1 MATQTSIGAQA
12 RTLPRRIATSTG
24 GGTLVFLLVMSAIMA
39 TQNSKFLTSNN
50 LFNVLNQSVFIG
62 ILAVA
67 MTIVL
72 IHGGIDL
79 SVGAVAGLTGGVVA
93 YLMGHGVPM
102 GWAFIDAL
110 MLGTALGI
118 VNGLVITRL
127 GVPDFIA
134 TLAMLGVARGLLF
147 VWTQGVPFI
156 DYATDTYR
164 TIGGLKDLFWQITLP
179 MIILLVVAL
188 AAATMLTRSRFGSHV
203 RATGSNREG
212 ARLSGVAVDKV
223 KIAVY
228 ALSGALAALVGILL
242 AGRLT
247 TVQPGMG
254 EGLELRA
261 IAAAILGGAALT
273 GGRGSV
279 VGAVV
284 GAVTLAVIQNIINL
298 SGFNPAWETLIVGV
312 IILAAVL
319 ADRLITLAASRSTA
333 TTSTPAADTGSGPA
347 MAGT

>member
-1 MATQTSIGAQA
+1 MSQPTLLDQA
-12 RTLPRRIATSTG
+12 RRLPRRIGTSAG
-24 GGTLVFLLVMSAIMA
+24 GGTFVFLLVMCAVMA
-39 TQNSKFLTSNN
+39 TQNSTFLTANN
-50 LFNVLNQSVFIG
+50 IFNVLNQSVFVA
-62 ILAVA
+62 ILAVGI
-67 MTIVL
+67 TIVL

-79 SVGAVAGLTGGVVA
+79 SVGAVAGLTGGLVA

-102 GWAFIDAL
+102 GWAFVDGL
-110 MLGTALGI
+110 LLGTALGL

-156 DYATDTYR
+156 DYVTNPYR
-164 TIGGLKDLFWQITLP
+164 TIGGLDKIVWQITLP
-179 MIILLVVAL
+179 MVIAVVIAGL
-188 AAATMLTRSRFGSHV
+188 AALMLRRSRFGSHV

-212 ARLSGVAVDKV
+212 ARLAGVRVDRVKV
-223 KIAVY
+223 IVY
-228 ALSGALAALVGILL
+228 ALSGALAAVVGIIL

-273 GGRGSV
+273 GGRGSI
-279 VGAVV
+279 VGAVI
-284 GAVTLAVIQNIINL
+284 GAITLSVIQNIINL
-298 SGFNPAWETLIVGV
+298 SGINPAWETTIVGA
-312 IILAAVL
+312 ILLAAVIV
-319 ADRLITLAASRSTA
+319 DRLVSLAATRQRA
-333 TTSTPAADTGSGPA
+333 PRAIPARA
-347 MAGT
+347 

>member
-1 MATQTSIGAQA
+1 MSIHSVRA
-12 RTLPRRIATSTG
+12 LPRRVATSTG
-24 GGTLVFLLVMSAIMA
+24 GGTLVFLLGMSAIMA
-39 TQNSKFLTSNN
+39 TQNSTFLTSSN
-50 LFNVLNQSVFIG
+50 LFNILNQSVFVG
-62 ILAVA
+62 LLAIA

-79 SVGAVAGLTGGVVA
+79 SVGAVAGLSGGVVA
-93 YLMGHGVPM
+93 YLMGHGVPI
-102 GWAFIDAL
+102 GWAFVDAL
-110 MLGTALGI
+110 LIGTVLGTI
-118 VNGLVITRL
+118 NGLVITRL

-156 DYATDTYR
+156 DYETSAYR
-164 TIGGLKDLFWQITLP
+164 TIGGLDEVFWQITLP
-179 MIILLVVAL
+179 MLILLAVAAL
-188 AAATMLTRSRFGSHV
+188 AGIMLTRSRFGSHV

-212 ARLSGVAVDKV
+212 ARLSGVGVDRVKV
-223 KIAVY
+223 AVY

-284 GAVTLAVIQNIINL
+284 GAITLSVIQNIVNL
-298 SGFNPAWETLIVGV
+298 SGINPAWETTIVGA
-312 IILAAVL
+312 IILAAVIV
-319 ADRLITLAASRSTA
+319 DRLVTLAAASATA
-333 TTSTPAADTGSGPA
+333 SAAAGSAGTPSGRA
-347 MAGT
+347 MARA

>member
-1 MATQTSIGAQA
+1 MAAQGAA
-12 RTLPRRIATSTG
+12 VGRAGGLPRRIATSTG
-24 GGTLVFLLVMSAIMA
+24 GGTLLFLLVMCAIMA
-39 TQNSKFLTSNN
+39 TQNSTFLTSNN
-50 LFNVLNQSVFIG
+50 LLNVLNQSVFIG

-79 SVGAVAGLTGGVVA
+79 SVGAVAGLTGGLVA
-93 YLMGHGVPM
+93 YLMGHGVPI

-110 MLGTALGI
+110 LLGTALGI

-156 DYATDTYR
+156 DYATSAYR
-164 TIGGLKDLFWQITLP
+164 TIGGLNAVVWKITVP
-179 MIILLVVAL
+179 MIVLAVVAAL
-188 AAATMLTRSRFGSHV
+188 AAAMLTRSRFGSHV

-212 ARLSGVAVDKV
+212 ARLSGVNVDKV

-228 ALSGALAALVGILL
+228 ALSGALAALAGILL

-279 VGAVV
+279 LGAVV
-284 GAVTLAVIQNIINL
+284 GAITLAVIQNIINL
-298 SGFNPAWETLIVGV
+298 SGLNPAWETLIVGA
-312 IILAAVL
+312 IILTAVIV
-319 ADRLITLAASRSTA
+319 DRLVTLAAGRSRAPAST
-333 TTSTPAADTGSGPA
+333 TGDTGPGRA
-347 MAGT
+347 MARA

>member
-1 MATQTSIGAQA
+1 MAAQRA
-12 RTLPRRIATSTG
+12 ALGEVRGLPRRVATSTG
-24 GGTLVFLLVMSAIMA
+24 GGTLVFLVAISAIMA
-39 TQNSKFLTSNN
+39 TQNSTFLTSNN
-50 LFNVLNQSVFIG
+50 LLNVLNQSVFIG

-79 SVGAVAGLTGGVVA
+79 SVGAVAGLTGGLVA
-93 YLMGHGVPM
+93 FLMGHGVPM

-110 MLGTALGI
+110 LLGTALGI

-147 VWTQGVPFI
+147 VWTEGVPFI
-156 DYATDTYR
+156 DYATSTLR
-164 TIGGLKDLFWQITLP
+164 TIGGLNAVVWKITVP
-179 MIILLVVAL
+179 MILLVVVAGL
-188 AAATMLTRSRFGSHV
+188 AAGMLTRSRFGSHV

-212 ARLSGVAVDKV
+212 ARLSGVDVDKV

-284 GAVTLAVIQNIINL
+284 GAITLAVIQNIINL
-298 SGFNPAWETLIVGV
+298 SGLNPAWETLIVGA
-312 IILAAVL
+312 IILTAVIV
-319 ADRLITLAASRSTA
+319 DRLVTLAA
-333 TTSTPAADTGSGPA
+333 TTSRTPSTPPGEPGPGRA
-347 MAGT
+347 VARA